1 MKAVSRIAQTGF
13 KLTNSKND
21 LKLLVL
27 LPPPPQP
34 PKCRYEL
41 LGPAYVVLGM
51 EPRALSLLGK

>member
-27 LPPPPQP
+27 LPPPP
-34 PKCRYEL
+34 KCRYEL

-51 EPRALSLLGK
+51 NPGL